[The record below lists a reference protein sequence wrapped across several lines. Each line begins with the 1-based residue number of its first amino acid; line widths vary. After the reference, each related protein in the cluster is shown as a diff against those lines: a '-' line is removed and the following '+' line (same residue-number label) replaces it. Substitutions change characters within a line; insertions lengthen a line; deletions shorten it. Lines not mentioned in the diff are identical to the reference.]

1 MIDKESPLSVVKQ
14 CQLLGVSRASLYYQQ
29 APVSD
34 EDLAVMR
41 VLDEV
46 HLLRPFLG
54 SRRLV
59 DELAERGVRVNRKRV
74 QRLMR
79 LMSIEATYPK
89 PKTSQAVK
97 GHKVYPYLLRDVV
110 PERANRVWVADIT
123 YLPMAKGFAYLVAI
137 MDLYSRKILSWQVS
151 NTLDVRFCVAALEEA
166 LETHGNPD
174 IFNTDQGAQ
183 FTAEAFT
190 SVLGQHG
197 VRISMDG
204 KGRWIDNVFIERF
217 WRSLKYEEVYLYAYT
232 DLKEA
237 KRGVERYIRYYNF
250 ERRHSSLDKQTP
262 DERYKASLS
271 TQPLPTPLVPKATAL
286 TTRPCS

>member
-1 MIDKESPLSVVKQ
+1 MIDNEAKLSLVKQ
-14 CQLLGVSRASLYYQQ
+14 CRLLGVSRASLYYQQ

-79 LMSIEATYPK
+79 LMGIEATYPK

-166 LETHGNPD
+166 LETYGSPN

-183 FTAEAFT
+183 FTAATFT
-190 SVLGQHG
+190 NALEQRG
-197 VRISMDG
+197 VQISMDG
-204 KGRWIDNVFIERF
+204 KGRWVDNVFINTPEAQER
-217 WRSLKYEEVYLYAYT
+217 S
-232 DLKEA
+232 
-237 KRGVERYIRYYNF
+237 
-250 ERRHSSLDKQTP
+250 
-262 DERYKASLS
+262 
-271 TQPLPTPLVPKATAL
+271 
-286 TTRPCS
+286 